1 MQKCITCILIMLVAF
16 LTLSACGNPENQDM
30 QELVTG
36 TAEISDTGTAEEG
49 ISESEHKPSDT
60 TEIKL
65 TFGNEIVFAAMDN
78 SETTQAF
85 LELLPLTLSMN
96 RYGDREYYGNL
107 VVNEEQAKI
116 VREIYGLF
124 LQGRSPYQIA
134 KILTEKGIP
143 TPGGKKVWGK
153 AVVESILTNEK
164 YKGDALLQKVYTTDF
179 LSKKKKKNEGEVPQ
193 YYVEGN
199 HEAIIPPA
207 VFDNVQVLMQSRGRG
222 SSRNSCVS
230 IFSSKIRCGDC
241 GSWYGSKVWHS
252 NDKYR
257 KVVWQCNHKF
267 DGGEKCTTPHMDEE
281 TVRQLFI
288 KALNTINRE
297 KTRILAGFEEIRD
310 TAFETG
316 ELEAEARQ
324 LNGEMNVV
332 AELIDYFSP
341 GDPERNAVPLH

>member
-1 MQKCITCILIMLVAF
+1 M
-16 LTLSACGNPENQDM
+16 NP
-30 QELVTG
+30 
-36 TAEISDTGTAEEG
+36 
-49 ISESEHKPSDT
+49 K
-60 TEIKL
+60 
-65 TFGNEIVFAAMDN
+65 
-78 SETTQAF
+78 
-85 LELLPLTLSMN
+85 
-96 RYGDREYYGNL
+96 
-107 VVNEEQAKI
+107 KI

-179 LSKKKKKNEGEVPQ
+179 LSKKKKKNEGEVSQ

-241 GSWYGSKVWHS
+241 GSWYAMV
-252 NDKYR
+252 N
-257 KVVWQCNHKF
+257 F
-267 DGGEKCTTPHMDEE
+267 M
-281 TVRQLFI
+281 TVYGKDDVQFTFKNGMEI
-288 KALNTINRE
+288 KA
-297 KTRILAGFEEIRD
+297 
-310 TAFETG
+310 
-316 ELEAEARQ
+316 
-324 LNGEMNVV
+324 
-332 AELIDYFSP
+332 
-341 GDPERNAVPLH
+341 